1 MTVWERIKI
10 FPTSV
15 SRLWKDWLLYQNIR
29 DASLTPRN
37 AWTIPGT
44 TKTTIKTTK
53 NANKNNAVDEGRTV
67 VSTAEAPL
75 LLVAKQM
82 VHSHIP
88 WRQREQQRRFLD
100 GLSTVLPVVILWCV
114 PIVGYVPMLLA
125 IAAPRQLLSRHFHND
140 FEAVQYNRLAYRQRH
155 AHFATVVQE
164 MCSIRTKNDDD
175 TDDETTPASWIEM
188 WHKDG
193 AAAVD
198 AAGPVLDN
206 LLPFYQSVFASK
218 SGTSNGKN
226 SNGALWL
233 SSVDRFPRNYLV
245 HFALAVGVYQT
256 FPSSWS
262 ATLAQLSPSWWL
274 RRRVRYIALTVEDD
288 DHALLLQRETSFGAK
303 RGAAV
308 VAQLT
313 EMEVTDA
320 CLVRGLPIIH
330 TITGEHD
337 NEDDHQHL
345 PLTAEQMREC
355 LSNHLDMIA
364 SLEEQIAAQQLQ
376 QQHAQDDSERQRNKN
391 SDGSNGSPP
400 QQQGRRRRRRLLSVN
415 EEALGLFTLHI
426 TILRDHLKTRR

>member
-1 MTVWERIKI
+1 MTVWERIRI

-29 DASLTPRN
+29 DAAATPRN

-44 TKTTIKTTK
+44 TTTTTTK
-53 NANKNNAVDEGRTV
+53 NANNNTVDAGQTV
-67 VSTAEAPL
+67 VSTAEVP

-100 GLSTVLPVVILWCV
+100 GLSTVLPVVVLWCV

-140 FEAVQYNRLAYRQRH
+140 YEAVQYNRLAYRQRH
-155 AHFATVVQE
+155 AHFAAVVRG
-164 MCSIRTKNDDD
+164 MCSIRTKKDDVVS
-175 TDDETTPASWIEM
+175 DDETTPATWIET
-188 WHKDG
+188 WHKNCG
-193 AAAVD
+193 GGAAVD

-206 LLPFYQSVFASK
+206 LLPFYQAVFARS
-218 SGTSNGKN
+218 SSTPTGTISNGP
-226 SNGALWL
+226 LWL

-245 HFALAVGVYQT
+245 HFALAVGVYET
-256 FPSSWS
+256 FPSSSWS
-262 ATLAQLSPSWWL
+262 ATLAQWSPSWYL
-274 RRRVRYIALTVEDD
+274 RRRVRHIALTVEDD

-330 TITGEHD
+330 INIGEHD
-337 NEDDHQHL
+337 DDDGHQYR
-345 PLTAEQMREC
+345 PLTAEQMRKC
-355 LSNHLDMIA
+355 LSNHLDMLA

-376 QQHAQDDSERQRNKN
+376 QQAQDDSESHRN
-391 SDGSNGSPP
+391 SDGDNCSPP
-400 QQQGRRRRRRLLSVN
+400 QQQRRRRRLLSVN
-415 EEALGLFTLHI
+415 EEALGLFTLHL